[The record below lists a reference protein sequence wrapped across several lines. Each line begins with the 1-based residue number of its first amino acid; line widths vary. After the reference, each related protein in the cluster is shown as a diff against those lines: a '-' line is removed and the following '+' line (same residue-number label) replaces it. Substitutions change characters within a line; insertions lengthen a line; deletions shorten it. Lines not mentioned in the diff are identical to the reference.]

1 MAQEDSRQ
9 EGRRAERWARVN
21 FPNKFVHPHEY
32 TARDGRVF
40 DKMFVSIPPGVT
52 LNGVDLGGYAFDHFA
67 KPREIEQ
74 KANGRP
80 VAINFRPGEPVRLFR
95 GVGPER
101 RTLEISNP
109 WDLCRAVKAH
119 NDEYARSRQEAAA
132 MSAEASQAR
141 GAAGGGGRVRH
152 VRRAGRRPGRL
163 PAGRPGRPDHDARPV
178 LRHGRHAVRRD
189 AMSDYID
196 DRIEGN
202 FVFLAVRATDG
213 SGRRA
218 GVDLP
223 MDPDE
228 LARFEGEQG
237 LMAPS
242 DYRIDGY
249 SKDGIVGRM
258 GFAPFRDDSPLEDV
272 NLLCR
277 AVDAA
282 SRSDPHA
289 ADKVAAWAECWEVDD
304 PRVLAG
310 VAVRSADIPIHRY
323 SRPRGMDDLQWRGL
337 DPLGRLGASMSEERG
352 LYGAL
357 RSGGVAD
364 SFDYAGYAYAAR
376 EDDDRQMWCSDD
388 GYIVDADLPNMP
400 PLSARGLEDAVAAL
414 ETGATVMD
422 PADPTN
428 MAVTAAESGR
438 AL

>member
-80 VAINFRPGEPVRLFR
+80 VANLNGISVHIGHGRRTEMASAEEKRRCRTVPDRFPSANNQHMVLGRKGMTTPVRIQQSIRQLETKGLTHTQIAR
-95 GVGPER
+95 ELGVS
-101 RTLEISNP
+101 RTTV
-109 WDLCRAVKAH
+109 VK
-119 NDEYARSRQEAAA
+119 YATRDYSPVPPT
-132 MSAEASQAR
+132 
-141 GAAGGGGRVRH
+141 GG
-152 VRRAGRRPGRL
+152 
-163 PAGRPGRPDHDARPV
+163 
-178 LRHGRHAVRRD
+178 
-189 AMSDYID
+189 
-196 DRIEGN
+196 
-202 FVFLAVRATDG
+202 T
-213 SGRRA
+213 
-218 GVDLP
+218 
-223 MDPDE
+223 
-228 LARFEGEQG
+228 
-237 LMAPS
+237 
-242 DYRIDGY
+242 
-249 SKDGIVGRM
+249 
-258 GFAPFRDDSPLEDV
+258 
-272 NLLCR
+272 
-277 AVDAA
+277 
-282 SRSDPHA
+282 
-289 ADKVAAWAECWEVDD
+289 
-304 PRVLAG
+304 
-310 VAVRSADIPIHRY
+310 
-323 SRPRGMDDLQWRGL
+323 
-337 DPLGRLGASMSEERG
+337 
-352 LYGAL
+352 AL

-388 GYIVDADLPNMP
+388 GYIVDSDLPNMP

-414 ETGATVMD
+414 ETGAAVMD

>member
-132 MSAEASQAR
+132 MSAEA
-141 GAAGGGGRVRH
+141 
-152 VRRAGRRPGRL
+152 
-163 PAGRPGRPDHDARPV
+163 
-178 LRHGRHAVRRD
+178 
-189 AMSDYID
+189 
-196 DRIEGN
+196 
-202 FVFLAVRATDG
+202 
-213 SGRRA
+213 
-218 GVDLP
+218 
-223 MDPDE
+223 
-228 LARFEGEQG
+228 
-237 LMAPS
+237 
-242 DYRIDGY
+242 
-249 SKDGIVGRM
+249 
-258 GFAPFRDDSPLEDV
+258 
-272 NLLCR
+272 
-277 AVDAA
+277 
-282 SRSDPHA
+282 
-289 ADKVAAWAECWEVDD
+289 
-304 PRVLAG
+304 G

-414 ETGATVMD
+414 ETGAAVMD